1 MTTDM
6 SCFLQILAD
15 EHSYREAANL
25 LDAVKQFMTHFDKY
39 MHISIIKNID
49 ERVQI
54 IRDGLAAH
62 ISIIFKQL
70 ASVSH
75 CTSSGDLNLDRSICL
90 SSYATTRPLTRSQM
104 QTSCSAIWAFQAGCV
119 QWRSLV

>member
-1 MTTDM
+1 
-6 SCFLQILAD
+6 
-15 EHSYREAANL
+15 
-25 LDAVKQFMTHFDKY
+25 MTHFDKY

-75 CTSSGDLNLDRSICL
+75 CTIL
-90 SSYATTRPLTRSQM
+90 AVVT
-104 QTSCSAIWAFQAGCV
+104 
-119 QWRSLV
+119 

>member
-75 CTSSGDLNLDRSICL
+75 CTIL
-90 SSYATTRPLTRSQM
+90 AVLT
-104 QTSCSAIWAFQAGCV
+104 
-119 QWRSLV
+119 